1 MRMIIS
7 SVIVAW
13 TTCAFAMTEKVD
25 GVKWT
30 YHVKDCSAILG
41 DYEVVTRLSGV
52 IGTNYCCAINRDTE
66 GKIIIP
72 NTLGGYKV
80 VEVGYGAFAS
90 CTGITEVVFGNYIT
104 NIAESAFAGCSKLS
118 KVSFNEGLQSIQ
130 AKAFGGCSS
139 LTEITFP
146 ETISF
151 LDWSAFNT
159 VRYKTKDGEMRDGC
173 GLHVVFFKGDCPQVQ
188 GSILQGP
195 WWNDSQNASRSF
207 PVVLFVSGRHG
218 WGVPGSVW
226 CGGDLMHGTAIV
238 DQMIGQNIVSGRQIV
253 SPGDVVTL
261 TCTNVVT
268 YVSWNGNKKSV
279 LPIKIYY
286 TVDGSAPT
294 KNSSLYTKGIPIEHA
309 TTIAASI
316 VGADF
321 GYSSALGGYPRPAYP
336 SWYATVSSS
345 NVVHATSANYS
356 YPDSYEL
363 YCDLNY
369 NVFQVCS
376 YAFGETQTPA
386 IDSTNG
392 KIFNWPGNTVSL
404 SCETEDAEIHYT
416 LDGSEPTEESALY
429 TEPFTIDDTTT
440 VRAKAFKTDWFESET
455 VTETFTRQWYTVE
468 TPVIEPSEA
477 EFANA
482 SQEVSISCGTEDA
495 TIWYTLDGSAPG
507 IGDGLKYEAPFTI
520 YRTCTVKAVAVK
532 DDWKRSAVAEK
543 SFVRAEGLSGA
554 ANMYGQT
561 METDGSHPWTVDYNV
576 SRDGISSVRSG
587 SIDKN
592 GMTGI
597 QASVKKAGTVSFWWR
612 ARCEAPDEEEG
623 EDGYYDYGVFLV
635 DDVAVARIAGND
647 TGWVR
652 VEHSIATGGKHILR
666 WEYRKDNA
674 TTYAPDCIWLDCV
687 QWLPVGGAEYTTT
700 TPTAVPFSWLDQ
712 YGLGFE
718 TDYETAA
725 MIGRGKG
732 CVGGTPW
739 CAWQD
744 YVAGTDPTNTASAF
758 ITRIDMTDGV
768 PRISWEPDLNTNGEI
783 RVYKVWGKESLSDP
797 DWEWPTNSLH
807 RFFKVSVE
815 MP

>member
-1 MRMIIS
+1 MGGQFYGS
-7 SVIVAW
+7 
-13 TTCAFAMTEKVD
+13 TC
-25 GVKWT
+25 
-30 YHVKDCSAILG
+30 Y
-41 DYEVVTRLSGV
+41 
-52 IGTNYCCAINRDTE
+52 
-66 GKIIIP
+66 
-72 NTLGGYKV
+72 V
-80 VEVGYGAFAS
+80 VEGTDGWNTDVWWAFNSIYHETHALYGAAKIRFLPEDEL
-90 CTGITEVVFGNYIT
+90 I
-104 NIAESAFAGCSKLS
+104 
-118 KVSFNEGLQSIQ
+118 LQS
-130 AKAFGGCSS
+130 
-139 LTEITFP
+139 
-146 ETISF
+146 
-151 LDWSAFNT
+151 
-159 VRYKTKDGEMRDGC
+159 GEVA
-173 GLHVVFFKGDCPQVQ
+173 LSCP
-188 GSILQGP
+188 
-195 WWNDSQNASRSF
+195 ND
-207 PVVLFVSGRHG
+207 
-218 WGVPGSVW
+218 
-226 CGGDLMHGTAIV
+226 TA
-238 DQMIGQNIVSGRQIV
+238 Q
-253 SPGDVVTL
+253 
-261 TCTNVVT
+261 
-268 YVSWNGNKKSV
+268 
-279 LPIKIYY
+279 IYY
-286 TVDGSAPT
+286 TLDGSEPT
-294 KNSSLYTKGIPIEHA
+294 TNVHEHCFLYTSPIELTHRA
-309 TTIAASI
+309 TIK
-316 VGADF
+316 
-321 GYSSALGGYPRPAYP
+321 ALAFVKGYPYTIV
-336 SWYATVSSS
+336 YS
-345 NVVHATSANYS
+345 N
-356 YPDSYEL
+356 E
-363 YCDLNY
+363 
-369 NVFQVCS
+369 
-376 YAFGETQTPA
+376 YAFGRADTPIITA
-386 IDSTNG
+386 ENTV
-392 KIFNWPGNTVSL
+392 FNWPGNMVSL
-404 SCETEDAEIHYT
+404 STETEDAEIRYT
-416 LDGSEPTEESALY
+416 LDGSEPTEGSALY
-429 TEPFTIDDTTT
+429 TEPFAIDDTTT
-440 VRAKAFKTDWFESET
+440 VKAKAFKTDWFESET
-455 VTETFTRQWYTVE
+455 VTETFTRKWYTVE

-520 YRTCTVKAVAVK
+520 YRSCTVKAVAVK

-612 ARCEAPDEEEG
+612 ARCEEPDEEEG